1 MNPSLRLIIGLEAD
15 RLTSTEIEL
24 FSEYEFGGIILF
36 DRNARGGSGSLEC
49 LAEIKKRCKLPPLIA
64 VDFEGGRVQRLK
76 GFLGNID
83 EPAAYRDD
91 FAGLDKD
98 IAAVGARM
106 RQLGIN
112 LNLAPVADLTY
123 DPPNPALSGR
133 TFSGDAGAVAEY
145 CRRFYQ
151 AFAECG
157 IACCLKHF
165 PGLGSAANDPHLRV
179 AISCVPR
186 ERIETHDLV
195 PFRAGIADGIEFMM
209 TTHMLI
215 SAIDDRLATFSPRVC
230 NLARNLGFEGILLTD
245 DLSMGAVR
253 SLRPLEE
260 LVLEALCAGHDMAL
274 ICHDNQRYPATLKYL
289 RDNIDR
295 LVKSGHEKAME
306 RIGRVTKALAVGS
319 DK

>member
-1 MNPSLRLIIGLEAD
+1 VNPSLRLIIGLEAD
-15 RLTSTEIEL
+15 RLTPTEIEL

-36 DRNARGGSGSLEC
+36 DRNARGGSRSLEI
-49 LAEIKKRCKLPPLIA
+49 LAEIKRRFKLPPLIA

-76 GFLGNID
+76 NYLGNID
-83 EPAAYRDD
+83 EAALYRDD
-91 FAGLDKD
+91 FDRLDKD

-106 RQLGIN
+106 RESGIN

-123 DPPNPALSGR
+123 DPTNPALSGR
-133 TFSGDAGAVAEY
+133 TFPGDAGAVAEY
-145 CRRFYQ
+145 CRRFCR
-151 AFAECG
+151 AFAACG

-165 PGLGSAANDPHLRV
+165 PGLGSAANDPHLQV
-179 AISCVPR
+179 AVSCVPR
-186 ERIETHDLV
+186 ERIEANDLV
-195 PFRAGIADGIEFMM
+195 PFRIAIAEGVEFMM
-209 TTHMLI
+209 TTHILI
-215 SAIDDRLATFSPRVC
+215 TAIDDRLATFSPRVC
-230 NLARNLGFEGILLTD
+230 DLARNLGFEGVLLTD

-274 ICHDNQRYPATLKYL
+274 ICHDNQRYPATVKYL
-289 RDNIDR
+289 QDNIER